1 MSQFTVVFDANVLY
15 PAPLRDLLLRL
26 AGTGLFRARW
36 TEQIRNEWTRNL
48 LAKRPDLTEERIKRT
63 ADLVDRSVQDC
74 LVAGHEHL
82 IPCIQ
87 GMPDPDDRHV
97 LAAAMKCGAE
107 LIVTFNLKDFP
118 KAALETYDVEAIH
131 PDDFIVDVLDLNLA
145 SCIQAVR
152 EMRMSLK
159 NPPKTQDEL
168 LAILLKQ
175 QLPQTV
181 SWLEKYKIAF

>member
-1 MSQFTVVFDANVLY
+1 MSQFTVIYDANVLY

-36 TEQIRNEWTRNL
+36 SAQIRDEWTRNL
-48 LAKRPDLTEERIKRT
+48 LAKRPELMEKIKRT
-63 ADLVDRSVQDC
+63 ADLVDKSVPDC
-74 LVAGHEHL
+74 LVVGHEHL

-118 KAALETYDVEAIH
+118 TAVLESYDVEAIH
-131 PDDFIVDVLDLNLA
+131 PDDFISDVLDLNLG
-145 SCIQAVR
+145 SCIQAVS
-152 EMRMSLK
+152 EMRAALK
-159 NPPKTQDEL
+159 NPPKTQDEFL
-168 LAILLKQ
+168 SILLKQ